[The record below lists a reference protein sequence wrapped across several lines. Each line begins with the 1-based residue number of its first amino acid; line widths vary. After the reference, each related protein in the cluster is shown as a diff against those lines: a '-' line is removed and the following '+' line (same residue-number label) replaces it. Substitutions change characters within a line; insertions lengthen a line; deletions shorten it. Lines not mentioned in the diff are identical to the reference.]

1 MDGLQ
6 DLRLGHFLTAA
17 DHLAV
22 IGVLRDELCLLFR
35 RALGKL
41 DDALVVRVKV
51 WVFLKLFA
59 LLHQA
64 DDVAG
69 QRNAAGQARGFN
81 AHEVDGIGCHVVPDL
96 HLPVLNGAVLIHPL
110 GLDTGEGA
118 DLILFKDVG
127 PQLCALH
134 GQTVHVG
141 LRHAVIVQ
149 HIGVLGIRAHGDVAV
164 HGGSDV
170 DAHIGVAGH
179 RVHRHGQQLA
189 HALVEN
195 DIVAAGADDTVAG
208 QAQQVG
214 DLLCSQAC
222 GVDHPAGA
230 DIAVLGVQIVQLV
243 FAGDGRDLVVKEE
256 VHAVGVCVL
265 GQSHRVQERVH
276 DAAVFGPHGK
286 LAHHGWHQLVQL
298 CFIDHLKAG
307 AAVDSALLH
316 GALQLLHVLGGVAH
330 QHLAATLEREVQLF
344 GQLIHD
350 LVTFHAALRFQ
361 AANGVGKA
369 AVHHRRVAAAGLV
382 ADIQIFFQHCN
393 AQFVARKFACNGA
406 AHDTRTDDDHIVLFF
421 HGIHLSPFSGMGNR
435 RCVICFIASNI

>member
-17 DHLAV
+17 DHLTV
-22 IGVLRDELCLLFR
+22 IGILRDELCLLLR
-35 RALGKL
+35 SALCKL
-41 DDALVVRVKV
+41 DDALVVRVEAG
-51 WVFLKLFA
+51 VFLE
-59 LLHQA
+59 LLVLQHQA

-69 QRNAAGQARGFN
+69 QRHAAGQARGLD

-110 GLDTGEGA
+110 GLDAGEGA

-149 HIGVLGIRAHGDVAV
+149 HIGVFGIRAHGDVAV
-164 HGGSDV
+164 HGGGDV

-189 HALVEN
+189 HALVQ
-195 DIVAAGADDTVAG
+195 DDVVAAGADDTVAG

-214 DLLCSQAC
+214 DLLCAQTC

-230 DIAVLGVQIVQLV
+230 DIAVLGVQVVQLV

-286 LAHHGWHQLVQL
+286 LAHHGGHQLMQL
-298 CFIDHLKAG
+298 CLVDHLQTG
-307 AAVDSALLH
+307 AAVDGALLH

-330 QHLAATLEREVQLF
+330 QHLAAALEREVQLF
-344 GQLIHD
+344 GQLVHD
-350 LVTFHAALRFQ
+350 LVAFHAAFCLQ
-361 AANGVGKA
+361 AAGGVGKT

-382 ADIQIFFQHCN
+382 ADVQILLQHCN
-393 AQFVARKFACNGA
+393 AQLVAGQFARNGT
-406 AHDTRTDDDHIVLFF
+406 AHDARTDDDHIVLFF

>member
-1 MDGLQ
+1 M
-6 DLRLGHFLTAA
+6 
-17 DHLAV
+17 
-22 IGVLRDELCLLFR
+22 
-35 RALGKL
+35 
-41 DDALVVRVKV
+41 
-51 WVFLKLFA
+51 
-59 LLHQA
+59 
-64 DDVAG
+64 
-69 QRNAAGQARGFN
+69 
-81 AHEVDGIGCHVVPDL
+81 
-96 HLPVLNGAVLIHPL
+96 
-110 GLDTGEGA
+110 
-118 DLILFKDVG
+118 G

-164 HGGSDV
+164 HGGGDV

-189 HALVEN
+189 HALVQ
-195 DIVAAGADDTVAG
+195 DDVVAAGADDTVAG

-214 DLLCSQAC
+214 DLLCAQTS

-230 DIAVLGVQIVQLV
+230 EIAMGSMQVVQLI
-243 FAGDGRDLVVKEE
+243 FPGDSLYLVVKEE

-350 LVTFHAALRFQ
+350 AVAFYAALRFQ

-369 AVHHRRVAAAGLV
+369 AVHHRRVAATGLV

-421 HGIHLSPFSGMGNR
+421 HGIHLSS
-435 RCVICFIASNI
+435 